1 MDPYRLIGQAVQNA
15 SAPDLNFLIAQRQLL
30 DRQIHDQVRQNQM
43 ATDQEDAI
51 DRIKLD
57 DKLSRERQKE
67 YLDSQF
73 KQSRELAQERSRLEQ
88 EAAMNQAKAMLPG
101 QAKVLQFHMAQ
112 MEMADRKIDNL
123 LNQDSDLKQ
132 AIDRLTVEALR
143 AELNP
148 RDLNVIVKNGQI
160 DESAFPKLGSQQKRV
175 SKIYK
180 KARENALFDA
190 QQQVS
195 ETSQPLLQQ
204 VLRTYGDEYLANSK
218 AVGELMTK
226 NPLLAESIDEIMV
239 DFFRTAK
246 QAYGGGEGAAAPAPN
261 EQAMVDMFLSS
272 DEGAS
277 ESRRL
282 PASPSDS
289 GVIGNLFDT
298 VMSGAVRVG
307 GNLQNIGSGVND
319 LLEDQ
324 GLARFPNPGQIMDIG
339 TSVVNAGL
347 SPMGLLSPRNNPSSG
362 PTNTQAV
369 FPTTAPTTS
378 VNSNQSSII
387 NQRAAE
393 QQRQL
398 RELADFI
405 RGQQTQ

>member
-1 MDPYRLIGQAVQNA
+1 MDPYKLIGQAVQNA

-30 DRQIHDQVRQNQM
+30 DRQIQDQVRQNQM
-43 ATDQEDAI
+43 AADQENAI

-57 DKLSRERQKE
+57 DKLSRERQSD

-132 AIDRLTVEALR
+132 AIDRLTVESLR

-148 RDLNVIVKNGQI
+148 RDFNVIVKNGQI

-175 SKIYK
+175 SNIYK

-226 NPLLAESIDEIMV
+226 NPLLAENIDEIMV

-246 QAYGGGEGAAAPAPN
+246 QAYGGGEAVQAPVSDPVSQVDAMMGDDVPTQVEAGVDTRSGFEKFFSPVGAPN
-261 EQAMVDMFLSS
+261 SVPPELNFGRPRTNTGALGTGTNTVPMPVPPRDFLKPRHSAVGVS
-272 DEGAS
+272 M
-277 ESRRL
+277 
-282 PASPSDS
+282 PSTVPVMPTAPLK
-289 GVIGNLFDT
+289 GGMRPPPLGNPFD
-298 VMSGAVRVG
+298 
-307 GNLQNIGSGVND
+307 LK
-319 LLEDQ
+319 
-324 GLARFPNPGQIMDIG
+324 
-339 TSVVNAGL
+339 
-347 SPMGLLSPRNNPSSG
+347 GLLGN
-362 PTNTQAV
+362 
-369 FPTTAPTTS
+369 
-378 VNSNQSSII
+378 
-387 NQRAAE
+387 
-393 QQRQL
+393 
-398 RELADFI
+398 
-405 RGQQTQ
+405 

>member
-1 MDPYRLIGQAVQNA
+1 MDPYKLIGQAVQNA
-15 SAPDLNFLIAQRQLL
+15 SAPDLNFLIAQRKLL
-30 DRQIHDQVRQNQM
+30 DAQIQDQVRQNQM
-43 ATDQEDAI
+43 AADQENAI

-88 EAAMNQAKAMLPG
+88 EAAMNQARAMLPG

-148 RDLNVIVKNGQI
+148 RDLNIIVKNGQI
-160 DESAFPKLGSQQKRV
+160 DESAFPKLGSQQERV

-226 NPLLAESIDEIMV
+226 NPLLAENLDEIMV
-239 DFFRTAK
+239 DYFRTAK
-246 QAYGGGEGAAAPAPN
+246 QAYGGGQGSTAVPASDPVSQVDAMMGDDVPTQVEAGVDTRSGIERFFSPVGAPN
-261 EQAMVDMFLSS
+261 SIPPKLNFGQPRANTGMLGTGTNTVPMPVPPRDFLKPRHSSVGVSMPSAVPAMPTAPLKGGMRPPPL
-272 DEGAS
+272 
-277 ESRRL
+277 
-282 PASPSDS
+282 
-289 GVIGNLFDT
+289 GNPFD
-298 VMSGAVRVG
+298 
-307 GNLQNIGSGVND
+307 LK
-319 LLEDQ
+319 
-324 GLARFPNPGQIMDIG
+324 
-339 TSVVNAGL
+339 
-347 SPMGLLSPRNNPSSG
+347 GLLG
-362 PTNTQAV
+362 
-369 FPTTAPTTS
+369 
-378 VNSNQSSII
+378 
-387 NQRAAE
+387 
-393 QQRQL
+393 
-398 RELADFI
+398 D
-405 RGQQTQ
+405 